1 MSSRPE
7 RRIIR
12 MLEEFKMNLNGRT
25 IKNYFDIQ
33 QNVDFK
39 LKKHKEH
46 SCLFSFKYG
55 EDPFI
60 YNISNLPQ
68 DINRYIKTFINKNYI
83 VRFDLNFPE
92 DYPFKP
98 PQWELNSPIINKQL
112 NKEIDCIIKIHN
124 YKYKNDWSPWI
135 MIEKDV
141 LFMIESLLKIDYS
154 KL

>member
-12 MLEEFKMNLNGRT
+12 MLEEFKVNLNGRT
-25 IKNYFDIQ
+25 IKDYFDIE

-39 LKKHKEH
+39 LKKHKERG
-46 SCLFSFKYG
+46 CLFSFKYG
-55 EDPFI
+55 GDPFI

-68 DINRYIKTFINKNYI
+68 DINRYIKTYINKNYT

-98 PQWELNSPIINKQL
+98 PQWALHTPIMNKQL

-124 YKYKNDWSPWI
+124 YKYLHDWSPWI

>member
-12 MLEEFKMNLNGRT
+12 MLEEFKINLNGQS
-25 IKNYFDIQ
+25 IKNYFNIEQ
-33 QNVDFK
+33 QIDFK
-39 LKKHKEH
+39 LKKHKECG
-46 SCLFSFKYG
+46 CLFSFKYG
-55 EDPFI
+55 VDPFI

-68 DINRYIKTFINKNYI
+68 DINHYIKTFINKNYI
-83 VRFDLNFPE
+83 ISFDLKFPA

-98 PQWELNSPIINKQL
+98 PQWELNSPINNKQL

-124 YKYKNDWSPWI
+124 YKYKYDWSPWI

-154 KL
+154 KI